1 MHYLAS
7 FERVAQKKGIA
18 QGIKRG
24 IGQGQVRL
32 LTSQLERRF
41 GPLPEPQAKRVQ
53 SATPEQ
59 LENWGLRLLDA
70 ASLDDVFGRDGQH

>member
-7 FERVAQKKGIA
+7 FERVAQQKGIEL
-18 QGIKRG
+18 G
-24 IGQGQVRL
+24 IGQGQARL
-32 LTSQLERRF
+32 LTSQLEQRF
-41 GPLPEPQAKRVQ
+41 GPLPEPPAKRIQ